1 MINTIKIGIIGDFNP
16 DSPTHKATNESIEHA
31 ANLLKL
37 AVAIQWVSTPSLEEQ
52 VGPALRSFDGL
63 WCAPESPYKSM
74 AGALN
79 GIRFAREEG
88 WPFFGT

>member
-1 MINTIKIGIIGDFNP
+1 MSNTIKIGIIGDFNP

-31 ANLLKL
+31 ANLLKF
-37 AVAIQWVSTPSLEEQ
+37 AVEAQWVSTPSLDKQ
-52 VGPALRSFDGL
+52 VDPALRSFDGL
-63 WCAPESPYKSM
+63 WCAPESPYTSM
-74 AGALN
+74 VGALI